1 MFAIPPS
8 DPALDADVDGQG
20 CAEPRPTLGRYLT
33 RSLPE
38 DLFWCL
44 GIAIF
49 LTLLMGPFL
58 REHSAW
64 YQIFALNAIISTAIG
79 LSVTNAYR
87 FLMPALRRRLRG
99 AVGNAFAHLLIAVG
113 STAFG
118 VEVAVRSIEATGGM
132 KAADLRPDA
141 FRIGIVIVAVLLG
154 FQLVYE
160 RLRRQAR
167 RDELRAQEAK
177 KEALRAELRAL
188 QARTNPHF
196 LFNSLN
202 TVAGLIE
209 ESPAAAERMI
219 ERLAALF
226 RYTLRGSEAG
236 WVRLAE
242 EIEAVRSYLEV
253 EAIRLGDRLESEVS
267 VGPEAGEVLV
277 PPLVLQPLVENAV
290 LHGVAPRREGG
301 RVRVEA
307 RRTDSSLVL
316 SVADDGDG
324 PGSSPHR
331 GSGTSL
337 VELEKRLELLYGGD
351 AVLASAPVSAGGF
364 EVTLSLPL
372 EAPS

>member
-1 MFAIPPS
+1 MIPTP
-8 DPALDADVDGQG
+8 PADRVDAEGLA
-20 CAEPRPTLGRYLT
+20 CAEPNLDLRRYLT
-33 RSLPE
+33 RALPE
-38 DLFWCL
+38 DLLWCL
-44 GIAIF
+44 GVAVF
-49 LTLLMGPFL
+49 LTLLMGPFM

-64 YQIFALNAIISTAIG
+64 YQIFALNAIISIAIG

-87 FLMPALRRRLRG
+87 FLMVPLRRRLRG
-99 AVGNAFAHLLIAVG
+99 RVGTVAAHLLIAVG

-118 VEVAVRSIEATGGM
+118 VELAVRSIEATGGM

-167 RDELRAQEAK
+167 RDELGAQAAK
-177 KEALRAELRAL
+177 KEALRAELKAL

-209 ESPAAAERMI
+209 ESPAAAEQMI
-219 ERLAALF
+219 ERLAGLF
-226 RYTLRGSEAG
+226 RYTLKGSEAR

-242 EIEAVRSYLEV
+242 EVEAVRSYLEV
-253 EAIRLGDRLESEVS
+253 EAIRLGERLESEIS
-267 VGPEAGEVLV
+267 VAPEVASVLI

-290 LHGVAPRREGG
+290 LHGVAPRRRGG
-301 RVRVEA
+301 RVKVEA
-307 RRTDSSLVL
+307 HRTDSTLVL

-337 VELEKRLELLYGGD
+337 AELEQRLELLYGGG
-351 AVLASAPVSAGGF
+351 ASLDQSVADAGGF
-364 EVTLSLPL
+364 VVTLSLPL